1 MRNHLQEFKKIFIN
15 NKKIAENYFFMTLL
29 LVLNSF
35 FGLLIYPYL
44 IRTLG
49 AESYGIYIFA
59 STVVNYFICFIGFG
73 FDMYGVRLIAENP
86 FSIKKKSNVLSI
98 IFTTKLYLEIVSIIL
113 AVLVSFVF
121 PILRTYF
128 WVYIVCFA
136 NTLLNIFFP
145 TWYFQGVQKMRVVSY
160 IQLIFKLLSLPF
172 IFIFIKKPDDILLFA
187 IIMTASSLLG
197 ALYAFIHLLVYEKLK
212 ISLVPIKHTLV
223 YIKESQYFFYTN
235 FLNMMKI
242 QTINLIIGTRYSMTD
257 LALYDLA
264 NRIVSIP
271 LMLITNINSAL
282 FPKVVSNFN
291 VPLIKKILMT
301 ERIIGILAVLTVVV
315 FGKIAIQILGG
326 EAMEG
331 SYWIAVILSFTIF
344 AFLQTSCYIGLIL
357 IPNRKDSYVLKDLIL
372 SFTTL
377 FTLIVLGMLLSKNI
391 LVLPLAFSL
400 AALAELLYLRNVS
413 KKILI

>member
-197 ALYAFIHLLVYEKLK
+197 ALYAFIHLLVFEKLK

>member
-1 MRNHLQEFKKIFIN
+1 
-15 NKKIAENYFFMTLL
+15 
-29 LVLNSF
+29 
-35 FGLLIYPYL
+35 
-44 IRTLG
+44 
-49 AESYGIYIFA
+49 
-59 STVVNYFICFIGFG
+59 
-73 FDMYGVRLIAENP
+73 
-86 FSIKKKSNVLSI
+86 
-98 IFTTKLYLEIVSIIL
+98 
-113 AVLVSFVF
+113 
-121 PILRTYF
+121 
-128 WVYIVCFA
+128 
-136 NTLLNIFFP
+136 
-145 TWYFQGVQKMRVVSY
+145 
-160 IQLIFKLLSLPF
+160 
-172 IFIFIKKPDDILLFA
+172 
-187 IIMTASSLLG
+187 
-197 ALYAFIHLLVYEKLK
+197 
-212 ISLVPIKHTLV
+212 
-223 YIKESQYFFYTN
+223 
-235 FLNMMKI
+235 MMKI

-315 FGKIAIQILGG
+315 LGKIAIQILGG

-391 LVLPLAFSL
+391 LALPLAFSL